1 VKRHLVATLAAA
13 AAALALT
20 ACGGGSSDQPAA
32 GGKQTVKLALWNYA
46 TTPEFKA
53 LIDGFEKAN
62 PDIHVEPVDILSDDY
77 NEKLTTMLAGGD
89 STDILTMKN
98 VIAYSQYANRG
109 QLLPLTDEAQ
119 KLDPAKQSGLDAYKI
134 EDKYFALPYRQD
146 FWVLYYNKTLL
157 KQAGVPESKLENLT
171 WSDYATLAKSLTANL
186 SRGDAATKVYGA
198 YQHTWR
204 SVVQATAAAQSGGNL
219 LGGDYGFFKDQYA
232 MTLDLQKS
240 GALLPWATASSQKV
254 SYNSMFSTGKAAL
267 MPMGTWYAA
276 QLLADTKSGKTK
288 IDWGVAPLPQRSSDG
303 KVTTFGSPTAFA
315 VNKNSK
321 HADAAKKFVEWAAG
335 EDGATAIAKAGVTPS
350 LQSQAILD
358 TYFALPGV
366 PQDAV
371 AKKAFKPDQVVLE
384 MPVSDKTADID
395 TILTEEH
402 ELIMTGEKSLDAG
415 LAEMS
420 KRVKN
425 EVG

>member
-1 VKRHLVATLAAA
+1 VKRHLVSALAAT
-13 AAALALT
+13 AAALALLT
-20 ACGGGSSDQPAA
+20 ACGGGSSGDQAA
-32 GGKQTVKLALWNYA
+32 GGKTTVKLALWNYA

-98 VIAYSQYANRG
+98 VIGYAQYANRG
-109 QLLPLTDEAQ
+109 QLLPLTDEAG

-146 FWVLYYNKTLL
+146 FWVLYYNKSLL
-157 KQAGVPESKLENLT
+157 KAAGVPETKLENLT
-171 WSDYATLAKSLTANL
+171 WTDYASLAKSLTK
-186 SRGDAATKVYGA
+186 GDAGSKVYGA

-204 SVVQATAAAQSGGNL
+204 SVVQATAAAQSGGDL
-219 LGGDYGFFKDQYA
+219 LGGDYGFFKDQYT
-232 MTLDLQKS
+232 MTLDLQKA

-288 IDWGVAPLPQRSSDG
+288 VDWGVAPLPQRAADG

-321 HADAAKKFVEWAAG
+321 HADAAKKFVTWAAS
-335 EDGATAIAKAGVTPS
+335 EEGATTIAKAGVTPS
-350 LQSQAILD
+350 LQSQTILD

-384 MPVSDKTADID
+384 MPVTDKTADVD

-402 ELIMTGEKSLDAG
+402 ELIMTGEKSIDAG

>member
-1 VKRHLVATLAAA
+1 MKQRLVATIAAT

-20 ACGGGSSDQPAA
+20 ACGGGSSDEPAA
-32 GGKQTVKLALWNYA
+32 GGKTTVKLALWNYA

-62 PDIHVEPVDILSDDY
+62 PDIDVEPVDILSDDY

-98 VIAYSQYANRG
+98 VIGYAQYANRG
-109 QLLPLTDEAQ
+109 QLLPLTDEAG
-119 KLDPAKQSGLDAYKI
+119 KLDAAKQSGLDAYKI

-146 FWVLYYNKTLL
+146 FWVLYYNKAML
-157 KQAGVPESKLENLT
+157 KAAGVPESKLESLT
-171 WSDYATLAKSLTANL
+171 WSDYAALAKTLTK
-186 SRGDAATKVYGA
+186 GDGGTKVYGA

-204 SVVQATAAAQSGGNL
+204 SVVQATAAAQSGGDL
-219 LGGDYGFFKDQYA
+219 LAGDYGFFKDQYA

-254 SYNSMFSTGKAAL
+254 SYNSMFSTGKTAL

-288 IDWGVAPLPQRSSDG
+288 VDWGVAPLPQRETG

-321 HADAAKKFVEWAAG
+321 HADAAKKFVTWAAG

-366 PQDAV
+366 PQDAL
-371 AKKAFKPDQVVLE
+371 AKKAFKPGQVVLE
-384 MPVSDKTADID
+384 MPVSDKTADVD